1 MLGEIHMRRSK
12 QHKSLRALLLTIQLL
27 CATSVWAAFPAPE
40 SPTVLITGANAS
52 HGLAFVEEYAALGWN
67 VIATCRTPNEADR
80 LNALAAQNPKIVV
93 EELDIIDD
101 AEIAAL
107 AEKYQGVPIDV
118 LLNNAAI
125 NAFRFGISRYGKID
139 YDWFEKILI
148 VNIMGPIKVSEAF
161 QANVEASKQKKI
173 IAMTSTGGSIGD
185 LQVPINVG
193 YRTSKAGLNMA
204 MRNYALHLKSRGVIV
219 GIIGPG
225 TVDTED
231 YMNAEDPSSVPR
243 NYQMMMKAGRL
254 VPRTAIND
262 MISLIDRMTLEDSG
276 IFYQWDGEILPW

>member
-1 MLGEIHMRRSK
+1 MHRPKQKMRL
-12 QHKSLRALLLTIQLL
+12 QALFLAIQLL
-27 CATSVWAAFPAPE
+27 CATSAWAAFPAPD

-52 HGLAFVEEYAALGWN
+52 HGLAFAEEYAALGWN
-67 VIATCRTPNEADR
+67 VIATCRTPDEADR
-80 LNALAAQNPKIVV
+80 LNALAAQNPKVVV

-101 AEIAAL
+101 SEIAAL

-139 YDWFEKILI
+139 YEWFEKILI

-185 LQVPINVG
+185 LQIPLNVG

-204 MRNYALHLKSRGVIV
+204 MRNYALHLKSKGVIV

-231 YMNAEDPSSVPR
+231 YMNATDPSTVPR

-262 MISLIDRMTLEDSG
+262 MISLIARMTIEDSG
-276 IFYQWDGEILPW
+276 VFYQWDGKILPW

>member
-1 MLGEIHMRRSK
+1 MHIAQPRGILKI
-12 QHKSLRALLLTIQLL
+12 LLLTLQLL
-27 CATSVWAAFPAPE
+27 GITAAWATFPAPD
-40 SPTVLITGANAS
+40 SPTILITGANAS
-52 HGLAFVEEYAALGWN
+52 HGLAFAEEYAALGWN
-67 VIATCRTPNEADR
+67 VIATCRTPGEADR
-80 LNALAAQNPKIVV
+80 LNTLASEHPNVVV

-101 AEIAAL
+101 ADIAAL
-107 AEKYQGVPIDV
+107 AEKYRNVPIDV

-125 NAFRFGISRYGKID
+125 NAFRFGISRFGKLD

-148 VNIMGPIKVSEAF
+148 VNIMGPVKVSEAF
-161 QANVEASKQKKI
+161 LRNVEASNQKKI

-185 LQVPINVG
+185 LKVPLNIG

-204 MRNYALHLKSRGVIV
+204 MRNYAIHLQSRGVIV

-231 YMNAEDPSSVPR
+231 YMNAEDPETVPR

-262 MISLIDRMTLEDSG
+262 MIGLIDGMTPEDSG
-276 IFYQWDGEILPW
+276 IFYRWDGEVLPW